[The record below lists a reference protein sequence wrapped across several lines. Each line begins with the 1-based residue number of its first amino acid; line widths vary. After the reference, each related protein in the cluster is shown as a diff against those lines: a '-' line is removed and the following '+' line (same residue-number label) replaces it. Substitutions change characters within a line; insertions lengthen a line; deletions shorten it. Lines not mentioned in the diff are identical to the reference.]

1 MNSLVSTIKKISLFS
16 LVIVASA
23 GAVAFS
29 AVPVAAQDTSVG
41 IDIGT
46 QLQAAGGSRG
56 AGLGEPTDPRV
67 TAMLLIR
74 SLLRLMAII
83 VFCYMLYAGY
93 RWMTAGGNDEQVAEA
108 KKIIRNCVIGL
119 IVILSSYSITYTVIT
134 IALGAPSSPGL
145 NALLF

>member
-1 MNSLVSTIKKISLFS
+1 MNSFVSTLKKIGLPA
-16 LVIVASA
+16 LIL
-23 GAVAFS
+23 AFS
-29 AVPVAAQDTSVG
+29 IGGLIMAVPAVAQDTSVG
-41 IDIGT
+41 MDIGA

-74 SLLRLMAII
+74 MLMRFMAII
-83 VFCYMLYAGY
+83 VFCFMLYAGY
-93 RWMTAGGNDEQVAEA
+93 RWMTAGGNEEQVAEA

-134 IALGAPSSPGL
+134 VALGAPSSPGL

>member
-1 MNSLVSTIKKISLFS
+1 MNRVFSTLKKICLPALFIAVSLGG
-16 LVIVASA
+16 L
-23 GAVAFS
+23 AVAMP
-29 AVPVAAQDTSVG
+29 AAAQDTSVG
-41 IDIGT
+41 IDIGA

-74 SLLRLMAII
+74 KLMQFMAII

-93 RWMTAGGNDEQVAEA
+93 RWMTAGGNEEQVAEA

-134 IALGAPSSPGL
+134 VALGAPSSPGI